1 MLIKIFF
8 CNSKKKLD
16 TTFCFF
22 FLKKNYFPSNTWT
35 SLAPWDL
42 ASERRPLVANQR
54 AAPARKGW
62 CPRGWVPLSCE
73 TWSPRGPLGVSSRF
87 CPGGWAIQRKSKR
100 DMWTWWA
107 ATFLLLPAPHILF
120 PVDHLIYLTAV
131 HLFVNE
137 LSTCCVPGPVPS
149 TGDRC
154 LLP

>member
-1 MLIKIFF
+1 MINTLIKIFF

-54 AAPARKGW
+54 AAPGRKGW
-62 CPRGWVPLSCE
+62 CPLLLWNLKSERS
-73 TWSPRGPLGVSSRF
+73 
-87 CPGGWAIQRKSKR
+87 PGGVLEVLSWRMSDSKEESKG
-100 DMWTWWA
+100 DVDVMSSN
-107 ATFLLLPAPHILF
+107 FPFPPAPHNLF